1 MTITLTNAQ
10 LVTEDGIVSGTLTYG
25 PNGIEDLQPGASAA
39 PGAEDAEGD
48 FVVPGLIECHTDNLE
63 RHLVPRPGV
72 IWPNSLAGAL
82 AHDAQII
89 ASGITTVYDAMCIG
103 GFDDDKDYRPKILG
117 AMLAAVEEGTA
128 HKLFRAEH
136 RVHLR
141 CETTDP
147 KMMSYLDRHPGT
159 RSASLASLMDHTPG
173 QRQWRDIAHYKKFI
187 SAEGGR
193 TDEEIDAII
202 AADMERSKPIVADNF
217 GKAVAFCKER
227 GIAIASH
234 DDTTVEHVDDAAKA
248 GCTISEFPTTIE
260 AAEAAH
266 RAGMKT
272 VGGAPNVVRGGSHSG
287 GVSMIELAKAGLLDV
302 LSSDYVP
309 ASLLQ
314 AANKLGAGLMPLH
327 EAFGLVT
334 WRAADMLG
342 LADRGRL
349 KPGLRADFVRFR
361 LSNGTPVVRAVT
373 VRGQR
378 VF

>member
-10 LVTEDGIVSGTLTYG
+10 FVTEDGIVSGTLTYDA
-25 PNGIEDLQPGASAA
+25 NGIADLQPGTSAVRS
-39 PGAEDAEGD
+39 AEDAEGD

-89 ASGITTVYDAMCIG
+89 ASGITTVYDAMCVG

-117 AMLAAVEEGTA
+117 SMLAAVEEGTA

-136 RVHLR
+136 RIHLR

-147 KMMSYLDRHPGT
+147 RMMSYLDRHPGT
-159 RSASLASLMDHTPG
+159 RTASLASLMDHTPG
-173 QRQWRDIAHYKKFI
+173 QRQWRDLDHYRKFI
-187 SAEGGR
+187 AGEGR
-193 TDEEIDAII
+193 TDAEIDAMI

-217 GKAVAFCKER
+217 SKAVVFFKER
-227 GIAIASH
+227 GIPYASH
-234 DDTTVEHVDDAAKA
+234 DDTTLEHVEDARQA
-248 GCTISEFPTTIE
+248 GCTISEFPTTVE

-266 RAGMKT
+266 EAGMKT
-272 VGGAPNVVRGGSHSG
+272 VGGAPNIVRGGSHSG

-314 AANKLGAGLMPLH
+314 AVNKLGSGTMKLH

-361 LSNGTPVVRAVT
+361 LSSGTPVVRAVT

>member
-1 MTITLTNAQ
+1 MNITLTNAQ
-10 LVTEDGIVSGTLTYG
+10 LVTEDGVVSGTLTYG
-25 PNGIEDLQPGASAA
+25 PDGITDLQPGTSAVR
-39 PGAEDAEGD
+39 GAEDAEGD

-103 GFDDDKDYRPKILG
+103 GFDDEKDYRPKIIG

-136 RVHLR
+136 RIHLR

-147 KMMSYLDRHPGT
+147 KMMSYMERHPGT
-159 RSASLASLMDHTPG
+159 AAAALASLMDHTPG
-173 QRQWRDIAHYKKFI
+173 QRQWRNLDHYRQFI
-187 SAEGGR
+187 KGEGR
-193 TDEEIDAII
+193 TDAEIEEMI
-202 AADMERSKPIVADNF
+202 ATDMERSKPIVADNF
-217 GKAVAFCKER
+217 VRAVAFCKER
-227 GIAIASH
+227 GIPIASH
-234 DDTTVEHVDDAAKA
+234 DDTTAEHVDDAVKA
-248 GCTISEFPTTIE
+248 GCTISEFPTTVE
-260 AAEAAH
+260 AAKAAH
-266 RAGMKT
+266 VSGMKT

-287 GVSMIELAKAGLLDV
+287 GVSMTELARAGLLDV

-361 LSNGTPVVRAVT
+361 LIGGTPVVRAVT